1 MSDSCMYCGAFRNG
15 PHFSNC
21 PTQRGRVE
29 KRFIFGGL
37 IAGLLFAVGLF
48 AHGAVA
54 QDENYR
60 FHVAGTLNAPD
71 LKSLNAL
78 NTTNLFVNG
87 KEVLSLLRAPA
98 GSPII
103 TVVHP
108 DGTVDPRPL
117 SAIVVTQCGLAVSQ
131 FTEAGSLP
139 NTGRSSV
146 PAGTPDTDGKVWPHP
161 RHAHSS
167 EAAQQGC
174 EPPESSYRYTTPP
187 VRGPQGRD

>member
-117 SAIVVTQCGLAVSQ
+117 SAIVVTQCGLAVSLFVQ
-131 FTEAGSLP
+131 LDATHLLRADPRQSDMFTAKNGEQVQSQAGPMKIDDAMMLAKAAVLSTNVTLP
-139 NTGRSSV
+139 C
-146 PAGTPDTDGKVWPHP
+146 TDD
-161 RHAHSS
+161 
-167 EAAQQGC
+167 
-174 EPPESSYRYTTPP
+174 P
-187 VRGPQGRD
+187 VT